1 MWRGSLIAILL
12 AGCAQLPP
20 SPQDIQAKTFER
32 VPDKAVIYIVRA
44 PMDSLEGGTIWLGNS
59 AQITTYGGTYYRWE
73 APPGMHRLAGYAG
86 QSGLVDMNAQ
96 AGQIYFVRHT
106 VRGTVR
112 SGVQMTDL
120 QRISEQEGRV
130 LVRQAR
136 HL

>member
-1 MWRGSLIAILL
+1 MWRISLIPLL
-12 AGCAQLPP
+12 LVGCVQLPP
-20 SPQDIQAKTFER
+20 TQEDIQSQKFEG
-32 VPDKAVIYIVRA
+32 VADKAIIYIVRT
-44 PMDSLEGGTIWLGNS
+44 PMDSREGGTISLGNS

-73 APPGMHRLAGYAG
+73 APPGVHRLAGYAG
-86 QSGLVDMNAQ
+86 ESGLVEINAQ

-112 SGVQMTDL
+112 SGVQVTDL

-130 LVRQAR
+130 LVSKAR

>member
-1 MWRGSLIAILL
+1 MWRGLLIAMLL

-32 VPDKAVIYIVRA
+32 VPEKAVIYIVRT
-44 PMDSLEGGTIWLGNS
+44 PMDSQEGGTIWLGNS

>member
-1 MWRGSLIAILL
+1 MWRISLIPLL
-12 AGCAQLPP
+12 LVGCVQLPP
-20 SPQDIQAKTFER
+20 TQVDIQSQKFEG
-32 VPDKAVIYIVRA
+32 VADKAVIFIVRT
-44 PMDSLEGGTIWLGNS
+44 PMDSREGGTIWLGNS

-86 QSGLVDMNAQ
+86 QSGLVEINAQ

-112 SGVQMTDL
+112 SGVQTTDL

-130 LVRQAR
+130 LVSQAR

>member
-1 MWRGSLIAILL
+1 MGRGLLIAILL

-32 VPDKAVIYIVRA
+32 VPDKAVIYIVRT
-44 PMDSLEGGTIWLGNS
+44 PMDSQEGGTIWLDNS

-73 APPGMHRLAGYAG
+73 APPGTHRLAGYAG
-86 QSGLVDMNAQ
+86 QSGLVEINAQ
-96 AGQIYFVRHT
+96 PGQIYFVRHT

-112 SGVQMTDL
+112 SGVQTTNL
-120 QRISEQEGRV
+120 ERISEQEGRG
-130 LVRQAR
+130 LVSQAR